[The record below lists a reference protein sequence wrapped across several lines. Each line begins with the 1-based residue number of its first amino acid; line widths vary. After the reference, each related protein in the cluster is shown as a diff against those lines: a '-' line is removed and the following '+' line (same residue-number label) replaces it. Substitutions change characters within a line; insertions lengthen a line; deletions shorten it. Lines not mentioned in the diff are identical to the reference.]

1 MDKLVVLDF
10 GSQYSHLICRRVREA
25 NVYCEL
31 LPYNTP
37 ATVIKEID
45 PKGII
50 LSGGP
55 ASVYDQNA
63 PKPDK
68 EIFKMG
74 KPMLGICYGHQVL
87 VDTFGGKVKRS
98 NSREYGRSV
107 LIIEGEAEGTSGLFK
122 DLGPGIMNC
131 WMSHADAAEKLPE
144 GFRVLASTENSFSA
158 AIGNPDKKF
167 YGIQFH
173 PEVVHTE
180 KGTQIL
186 KNFAQTIS
194 GAKPEWDIESFIE
207 STIDDISKQVG
218 KEKVLAA
225 VSGGIDSTTVAA
237 LMHKAIGDQLSCV
250 FINHGL
256 LRQDEEKDVI
266 RLFKDHLGINIIY
279 VNAEKQFL
287 GKLKGISDPE
297 EKRKI
302 IGEEFANVFAAVVK
316 KKTHEEGEEK
326 KKEKNDTGNDSFQWL
341 AQGTLYP
348 DVIESGVSKGPAAV
362 IKTHHN
368 VGGLPKWLSLK
379 VIEPLRYLYKDE
391 VRKAAKLL
399 GVPDELL
406 KRHPFPGPGLAVR
419 IIGEVTPEKIRICKH
434 ASKIVEDELK
444 STAAFAP
451 SPTSVVA
458 SSEVAAKDNANDNNP
473 KWYDRVWQAYAA
485 VGDDRAV
492 GVLGDERVY
501 GHVVIIRV
509 VESLDAMTA
518 DWSRLP
524 YELIEKISNRITN
537 EVEGVTW
544 VTYAVSSKP
553 PATIE
558 PQ

>member
-37 ATVIKEID
+37 AKVIKEID

-50 LSGGP
+50 FSGGP
-55 ASVYDQNA
+55 ASVYAQNA

-68 EIFKMG
+68 EIFTLG
-74 KPMLGICYGHQVL
+74 KPLLGICYGHQVL

-107 LIIEGEAEGTSGLFK
+107 LIIEGEGEEGTPDLFK
-122 DLGPGIMNC
+122 GLGPGIMNC

-144 GFRVLASTENSFSA
+144 GFRVLARTENSFSA

-207 STIDDISKQVG
+207 STINDIRKQVG

-256 LRQDEEKDVI
+256 LRQDEEKDVV
-266 RLFKDHLGINIIY
+266 RHFKDHLGINVIY

-287 GKLKGISDPE
+287 GKLKGVSDPE

-302 IGEEFANVFAAVVK
+302 IGEEFANVFAAVV
-316 KKTHEEGEEK
+316 EK
-326 KKEKNDTGNDSFQWL
+326 KKKNNDKDSTSADSFQWL

-348 DVIESGVSKGPAAV
+348 DVIESGVSKGPAAI

-419 IIGEVTPEKIRICKH
+419 IIGEVTPEKVRICKH

-451 SPTSVVA
+451 TSGSVA
-458 SSEVAAKDNANDNNP
+458 SPSVTTTSYTNDNP
-473 KWYDRVWQAYAA
+473 GWYDRVWQAYAA

-501 GHVVIIRV
+501 GHIVMIRI
-509 VESLDAMTA
+509 VESIDAMTA